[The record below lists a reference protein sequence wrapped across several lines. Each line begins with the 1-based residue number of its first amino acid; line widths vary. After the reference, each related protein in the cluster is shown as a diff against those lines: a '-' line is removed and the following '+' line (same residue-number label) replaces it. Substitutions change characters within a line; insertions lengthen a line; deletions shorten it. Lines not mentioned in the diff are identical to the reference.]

1 MKYLKRFNE
10 SNDYY
15 EQIFNFNK
23 LDSNGELTKYGKIS
37 GDDIEMSNHDISVL
51 GKYGFN
57 KIKTGIRIYP
67 TGSVSGYLSRKYLRL
82 TGIYGSTDDKY
93 NTITVWKR
101 VDDWFFVEVFGGRWN
116 KDDSLSTQFNHWYIC
131 DQVEGVVKLL
141 KDKGLI

>member
-37 GDDIEMSNHDISVL
+37 GDDIEIPDEQMSNHDVSVL
-51 GKYGFN
+51 GKYGFGRVEYFTH
-57 KIKTGIRIYP
+57 KP
-67 TGSVSGYLSRKYLRL
+67 MVSKYLRL
-82 TGIYGSTDDKY
+82 TGEDNKI
-93 NTITVWKR
+93 ITVWKR
-101 VDDWFFVEVFGGRWN
+101 ADDWFFVEVVGGKWN
-116 KDDSLSTQFNHWYIC
+116 KDSSLSTSFNHWYIC
-131 DQVEGVVKLL
+131 DQVEGVVRLL